1 MLLWYLTSGR
11 EVLRETVYRYL
22 TLMSKKLQPAFLIK
36 EIVYSETV
44 KIEKFL
50 VVVLNWLTYSLTD

>member
-50 VVVLNWLTYSLTD
+50 VVVLN